1 MSPAKDEG
9 INAGPKNTYS
19 QQLGAGQRRFIEC
32 EVWPSGAGAELSGG
46 METEQF
52 SDGRRGRLRGGL

>member
-19 QQLGAGQRRFIEC
+19 QQLRGK
-32 EVWPSGAGAELSGG
+32 
-46 METEQF
+46 
-52 SDGRRGRLRGGL
+52 GRDNL